1 MGLRLPWPE
10 VETDHRVESPTRTV
24 RSRPFLALVAAMAL
38 AACASYAV
46 VVNLV
51 PLMTERG
58 IGSGV
63 AAVALGLGG
72 AGQVVGRLGYRT
84 LSSRL
89 GVRARTVLVLI
100 AVAAT
105 TALLGAFTSLAALIS
120 LAVVAGMV
128 RGIMTLLQAT
138 AITERWGATH
148 YGRLSGMLSAP
159 VTLTAAIA
167 PWIGAAL
174 ASALNGYGPMFLLMG
189 GVALVAAVAG
199 LASIPTTKTR
209 ERGSVV

>member
-1 MGLRLPWPE
+1 
-10 VETDHRVESPTRTV
+10 
-24 RSRPFLALVAAMAL
+24 
-38 AACASYAV
+38 
-46 VVNLV
+46 
-51 PLMTERG
+51 
-58 IGSGV
+58 
-63 AAVALGLGG
+63 
-72 AGQVVGRLGYRT
+72 
-84 LSSRL
+84 
-89 GVRARTVLVLI
+89 
-100 AVAAT
+100 
-105 TALLGAFTSLAALIS
+105 
-120 LAVVAGMV
+120 
-128 RGIMTLLQAT
+128 MTLLQAT